1 MVEISNTITSY
12 PDKCKDV
19 KFIFSE
25 ISKTFDRS
33 GIRVSFK
40 RQDRISD
47 QVTNKM
53 ENNLLNRKQ
62 KVVLDGYSSILR
74 SIGAGVP

>member
-1 MVEISNTITSY
+1 MQ
-12 PDKCKDV
+12 
-19 KFIFSE
+19 FIFSE